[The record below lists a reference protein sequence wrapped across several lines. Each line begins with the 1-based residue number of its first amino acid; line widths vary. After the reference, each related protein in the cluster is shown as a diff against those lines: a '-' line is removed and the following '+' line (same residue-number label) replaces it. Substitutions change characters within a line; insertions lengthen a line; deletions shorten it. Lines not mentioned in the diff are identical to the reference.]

1 MHRRRIENLMR
12 ALALGAVALLA
23 VAAVALAATPKD
35 GTYGGKD
42 ISLAVKGGKIT
53 EVTGGL
59 GFKCNAIPI
68 DSKKPI
74 AVKKGKFHFSG
85 KVKNVLQKPEGKLT
99 LTGSFKTADKA
110 VGTYKFVKGSCTVKK
125 KFTAKFGATAG

>member
-1 MHRRRIENLMR
+1 MDKSRIRNLTR
-12 ALALGAVALLA
+12 ALVLATTALLA
-23 VAAVALAATPKD
+23 IAAIALAATPKN

-42 ISLAVKGGKIT
+42 LSLAVKGGKIT

-68 DSKKPI
+68 DSKKKI

-110 VGTYKFVKGSCTVKK
+110 VGTYKFVKGTCSVKK
-125 KFTAKFGATAG
+125 KFTATFGASAG